1 MTREAAAHELVVSA
15 VAYLA
20 DMAWDEPDVVSAAR
34 ALPRRDWQAEAAKIA
49 GSGVSPYSRLYAA
62 RLAWHRHANA

>member
-34 ALPRRDWQAEAAKIA
+34 ALPRKDWQAEAAKLTDSKLSLY
-49 GSGVSPYSRLYAA
+49 GRLYAA
-62 RLAWHRHANA
+62 RRAWRRHMRA